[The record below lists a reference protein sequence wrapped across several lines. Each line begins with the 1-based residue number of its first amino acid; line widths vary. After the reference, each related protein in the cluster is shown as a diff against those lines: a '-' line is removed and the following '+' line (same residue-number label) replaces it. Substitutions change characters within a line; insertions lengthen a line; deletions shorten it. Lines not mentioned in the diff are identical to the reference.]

1 MILEICSIIIFIFVV
16 IVLLIRY
23 IVRLKL
29 EIRNMSEQISSFTNE
44 ENEKII
50 NINFFDKYVEKLSF

>member
-1 MILEICSIIIFIFVV
+1 
-16 IVLLIRY
+16 
-23 IVRLKL
+23 
-29 EIRNMSEQISSFTNE
+29 MSEQISSFTNE